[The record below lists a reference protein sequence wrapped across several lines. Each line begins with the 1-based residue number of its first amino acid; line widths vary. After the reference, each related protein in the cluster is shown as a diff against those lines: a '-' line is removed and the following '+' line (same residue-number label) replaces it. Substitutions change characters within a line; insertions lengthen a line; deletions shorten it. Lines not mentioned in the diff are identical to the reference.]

1 VRQAPIT
8 TKNTYSNPAAP
19 QRAPSAEEIFPN
31 IYMMEETRAFYGDKV
46 PPFAMNN
53 KIYKAGFHHHAGG
66 PDEPGGLGYRF
77 TDLEMKNLQV
87 LFGSLVTS
95 PINKIFWTPWNE
107 HYNFHVMHLGGIS
120 VIVKQTPWMGPHKQF
135 DKLCVGHGF
144 RNKGNSTLY
153 KHYPKWQEIPHSAPR
168 GSNKG
173 VFYC

>member
-1 VRQAPIT
+1 
-8 TKNTYSNPAAP
+8 
-19 QRAPSAEEIFPN
+19 
-31 IYMMEETRAFYGDKV
+31 MMEETRAFYGDKV

-120 VIVKQTPWMGPHKQF
+120 VIVRSQGSKQTPWMGPHKQF